1 MSPALILA
9 VVIALC
15 VVVVSRSHQ
24 TCERCD
30 ANNTAAQANIQ
41 TALNG
46 AETYYAANDHSF
58 VGIDGGPQLPAGVS
72 SISEID
78 IGLTFIAGDQSSP
91 APNVVSI
98 YAASPSVVV
107 VTAYLKAIQTCWG
120 ILSVARRRAAAYFP
134 AYPDT
139 VPLARTTSME
149 ARRHRRAA
157 GCKRGP
163 DGVEHDRVP
172 SGLIYATPLTWQVT
186 PIHPVVCPAV
196 ARGHSYRRPNKSG
209 DSFFGAFSAG
219 APIRSQTFSTSDA
232 CSVRKTSLLSDGPRS
247 IRTPTR
253 HLLLAQK
260 TTVSS
265 GPNQIASA
273 LLISV

>member
-1 MSPALILA
+1 MWSLARTRPA
-9 VVIALC
+9 
-15 VVVVSRSHQ
+15 
-24 TCERCD
+24 TRCD
-30 ANNTAAQANIQ
+30 ANNTAAQANLQ
-41 TALNG
+41 TALTG
-46 AETYYAANDHSF
+46 AETYYAANDHSY

-98 YAASPSVVV
+98 YAPSPSVVV
-107 VTAYLKAIQTCWG
+107 VTAYAQGDSDLLGHSQGGSQQDTP
-120 ILSVARRRAAAYFP
+120 VFP
-134 AYPDT
+134 G
-139 VPLARTTSME
+139 VSE
-149 ARRHRRAA
+149 HRQRGHVLLPWRLVVIGELR
-157 GCKRGP
+157 GCKRGS